1 MIENIDV
8 IMLNMSAYT
17 EWQSGISNR
26 NFNVLHTL
34 LKDERVRKIVAVDYL
49 PFNWRRSVK
58 QWFKNIM
65 TGVEG
70 KVIARG
76 LTYKLVAAS
85 AGAIAQTG
93 YKVPNYEP
101 DEVPFTLF
109 VYTDILAS
117 ISESLVWRRLNKLK
131 DKLGLKNVVVWSY
144 LPTTATH
151 YGKLGESLNV
161 FDAVDNWLEHA
172 SYEKIQ
178 PRLKLNYQTIKNQAD
193 AIFTTSSKLVD
204 FFEQR
209 QNCWFIPNG
218 VWFNHFTEAPKIV
231 GRDILNLP
239 KPIIG
244 YGGTIQENR
253 IDLDLIAYIAEAN
266 PNKSIVMIGPVWPSL
281 KPVIDA
287 KLKKYTNVHFLG
299 RKSYQEAPAYYS
311 HFDVAIIPH
320 LVNDFNKFT
329 DPLKLYDYLS
339 LGKPVVS
346 TAGQGLE
353 QFSEVVSITKTPAEF
368 NEAIHNALASDTE
381 EMIQKRKTTAYEN
394 RWEIR
399 VYEMLDKI
407 FSLINRA

>member
-1 MIENIDV
+1 MTENIDI

-34 LKDERVRKIVAVDYL
+34 LKDKRVRKVIAVDYL
-49 PFNWRRSVK
+49 PFNWKRALK
-58 QWFKNIM
+58 QWWQNIV

-76 LTYKLVAAS
+76 LTYKLVAVS
-85 AGAIAQTG
+85 AGAIAETG
-93 YKVPNYEP
+93 YKLEGYEP
-101 DEVPFTLF
+101 EDIPFKLF
-109 VYTDILAS
+109 VYTDIMAAFKED
-117 ISESLVWRRLNKLK
+117 IVWKRLKKLQT
-131 DKLGLKNVVVWSY
+131 KLGFKNTVVWSY
-144 LPTTATH
+144 LPTVSTH

-172 SYEKIQ
+172 SYKKIL
-178 PRLKLNYQTIKNQAD
+178 PRLQLNYHTIKHQAD
-193 AIFTTSSKLVD
+193 VIFTTSPKLID

-209 QNCWFIPNG
+209 PNCWYIPNG
-218 VWFNHFTEAPKIV
+218 VWFDHFVEAPKLV

-253 IDLDLIAYIAEAN
+253 IDINLIEHLAKAN
-266 PNKSIVMIGPVWPSL
+266 PNKSIVMIGPVWPGVQPL
-281 KPVIDA
+281 IDA
-287 KLKKYTNVHFLG
+287 NLKKYPNVHFLG

-320 LVNDFNKFT
+320 LVNDFNKYT

-339 LGKPVVS
+339 LGKPVVA

-353 QFSEVVSITKTPAEF
+353 QFSEVVSIAKNADEF
-368 NEAIHNALASDTE
+368 NEAIRNALANDSKELAD
-381 EMIQKRKTTAYEN
+381 KRKQVAYEN
-394 RWEIR
+394 RWEVR
-399 VYEMLDKI
+399 VEEMVSDV
-407 FSLINRA
+407 INSIN